1 MFYNGVGTSNTFEPF
16 AHIGGKQNDLKV
28 GAVAVTQ
35 AATVS
40 TLLLDSAISAG
51 LLLAMIH

>member
-28 GAVAVTQ
+28 GAGPWHKLPQFLHCCWTQ
-35 AATVS
+35 
-40 TLLLDSAISAG
+40 LYQQG
-51 LLLAMIH
+51 FY